1 MTKVCRELSTC
12 RRIIHLLSFVF
23 SYSTSNLR
31 LFFIAGRFFPE
42 KGIFS
47 FLSSGISYP
56 SFSFLFEVG
65 RRFLVVDR

>member
-1 MTKVCRELSTC
+1 MPSYHSPSLLRFFLL
-12 RRIIHLLSFVF
+12 HLKFAP
-23 SYSTSNLR
+23 
-31 LFFIAGRFFPE
+31 FFIAGRFFPE

-47 FLSSGISYP
+47 FLSSGISYT